1 MVSSTESPGNAVQ
14 AEAKV
19 GVLLMNIGTPAS
31 TSTDDVRDY
40 LSRFLGDDRVLDIQP
55 GWLKWI
61 VLQALLGTRPQK
73 SAEAYKAIWDQE
85 RGSPLQ
91 FHTEDL
97 VKGLQEALG
106 PRYAVKIGFQYSAP
120 FIKDSL
126 RDFADEGIEEIV
138 LAPMFPQY
146 ASGTTGSC
154 VSIAYKF
161 AADMYCTPSF
171 KVLPPYFHKSS
182 FLAPQCHEISKVIG
196 PKGCNVDHTLFSF
209 HGLPVAQ
216 CSKAHKGGTSTYKV
230 TTCNC
235 DTSTPLTIDNMN
247 CYRAQC
253 HDTARR
259 LAGALDLAD
268 GSWSVAFQSRLT
280 IRDTVPWIGPY
291 TDEAF
296 AELAKSGV
304 KRLAVAAPSFTA
316 DCLETIEELGITG
329 TEQFEEAG
337 GEELLVVPCLN
348 SSDEWASGLA
358 DMVKEMTPPVDV
370 KTEARSMLDTNIEGL
385 CPISGKFGM
394 WRTSARAPAA
404 KETVP
409 LGAQRRDR
417 SGGRRSAHNAAN
429 FAGQGSPGGGIRTRV
444 SRRFA
449 EQALEDPPV
458 QVPGKTGSP
467 LSRSLKEGT
476 KVVHMAAEHV
486 RFVQDFQ
493 KSAVPK
499 ERYVEF
505 LKALYFIYAAMEEA
519 LAELPQ
525 ELRHI
530 DYGVVRRSEA
540 LEKDLRFYLGVPAGS
555 PMDLGEPSPATGQ
568 YVARLKQLVVDEP
581 HLLLAHAYSRY
592 MGDLSGGQILG
603 GAAKRAYGL
612 EGGGGSAFY
621 QFEQIGAGA
630 QLTDFK
636 RTYRSSL
643 DALRLP
649 TGVVDSVVEEA
660 CEAFIL
666 NIVLFE
672 ELDVSAGHLAR
683 ARSPSEVW
691 SDLSLRAASGAKGA
705 DKCPFLPADDP
716 RQPQSSGKSSKKEG
730 NCPWPF
736 IWLHD
741 HEAALSR
748 HPVENSASVALFGG
762 LGGAGVLGAE
772 VDLTVDLSSFMA
784 LYPEL
789 LNFA

>member
-1 MVSSTESPGNAVQ
+1 MRNSSIVSSPKSPRNAVQ
-14 AEAKV
+14 PEAKV

-40 LSRFLGDDRVLDIQP
+40 LSRFLGDDRVLDIEP

-97 VKGLQEALG
+97 VKGLQGALG

-171 KVLPPYFHKSS
+171 KVLPPFFQKSS

-216 CSKAHKGGTSTYKV
+216 CSKAHKGGA
-230 TTCNC
+230 TCKC
-235 DTSTPLTIDNMN
+235 DASSPLTSDNMN

-259 LAGALDLAD
+259 LAAALDLAD

-296 AELAKSGV
+296 SELARSGV
-304 KRLAVAAPSFTA
+304 KRLAVTAPSFTA

-358 DMVKEMTPPVDV
+358 HMVKAMTPPVDV
-370 KTEARSMLDTNIEGL
+370 EADARSTLNTNTEGL

-394 WRTSARAPAA
+394 WRTSGTTPAA
-404 KETVP
+404 KRMVS
-409 LGAQRRDR
+409 LGVQWRDR
-417 SGGRRSAHNAAN
+417 SGGSHSGRNVAN
-429 FAGQGSPGGGIRTRV
+429 FVAPGSPGGIRPRV

-449 EQALEDPPV
+449 EQTLVAAPE
-458 QVPGKTGSP
+458 QVPGKSSSP

-476 KVVHMAAEHV
+476 KVVHMAAENV

-519 LAELPQ
+519 LAQLPQ

-530 DYGVVRRSEA
+530 DYEVVCRSEA
-540 LEKDLRFYLGVPAGS
+540 LEKDLRFHLGLPAGS
-555 PMDLGEPSPATGQ
+555 PMDLGEPSPATRQ
-568 YVARLKQLVVDEP
+568 YVARLKQVVVDEP

-592 MGDLSGGQILG
+592 MGDLSGGQVLG
-603 GAAKRAYGL
+603 SAAKRAYGL
-612 EGGGGSAFY
+612 EGDGGSAFY
-621 QFEQIGAGA
+621 QFERIGAGA

-636 RTYRSSL
+636 RNYRSSL
-643 DALRLP
+643 DALGLP
-649 TGVVDSVVEEA
+649 TGFVDSIVEEA

-683 ARSPSEVW
+683 ARSPGEVW

-716 RQPQSSGKSSKKEG
+716 RQPQSNGKSGKKEG

-741 HEAALSR
+741 HEAALAR
-748 HPVENSASVALFGG
+748 HPLENSASMALFGS
-762 LGGAGVLGAE
+762 LGGTGVLGAE
-772 VDLTVDLSSFMA
+772 VDLSSFVA

-789 LNFA
+789 LW